1 MRIAGDRDG
10 VRALNDLAAV
20 ALLAAFVAA
29 LPHGASAQSA
39 ATTRSA
45 GPAGEDGPP
54 AGYASPSA
62 IPEPPT
68 DERFGIP
75 RQGRITID
83 PIALPDGVGRLLEPD
98 AVLPSIPAFAPQML
112 PNPTVVRPEHALV
125 LTAQLEDGTK
135 IPDGLVWRLF
145 DPTLNRE
152 GQMQLI
158 GVVRGGEATF
168 DVPAGS
174 YLLHVG
180 YGRAGIA
187 KRIEF
192 SGLRTT
198 ETVTLEAGGLRLSAS
213 AANGEG
219 PIRSDRLTFDVY
231 SQETPESERRLVASK
246 VPSDVVL
253 RLNAGTY
260 HVVSSYGSAN
270 KVAADVR
277 VEAGRI
283 TGASFQHHAAELTM
297 KLVREAG
304 GEAIADTAWSIA
316 SSQGDIIPAS
326 TGPYSTIV
334 LPEGDYVVIAR
345 NRDRTYQRELTVRA
359 GQNAEIELEVSEAV
373 VPDGPMPDGAI
384 LGSGD

>member
-1 MRIAGDRDG
+1 M
-10 VRALNDLAAV
+10 RALNDLAAV
-20 ALLAAFVAA
+20 ALLAAFIVTPWQGAA
-29 LPHGASAQSA
+29 AQS
-39 ATTRSA
+39 
-45 GPAGEDGPP
+45 GPPGGGRGADAEDGPP

-75 RQGRITID
+75 RQGRVTID
-83 PIALPDGVGRLLEPD
+83 PIALPDGVGRMLEPD
-98 AVLPSIPAFAPQML
+98 ALLPSIPAFAPPML
-112 PNPTVVRPEHALV
+112 PNPTIVRPDHALV
-125 LTAQLEDGTK
+125 LNAELEDGSR

-145 DPTLNRE
+145 APTLNRE
-152 GQMQLI
+152 GQLQLI

-192 SGLRTT
+192 SGLRTS
-198 ETVTLEAGGLRLSAS
+198 ETVKLAAGGLRLSAS

-219 PIRSDRLTFDVY
+219 PIRSESLTFDVY
-231 SQETPESERRLVASK
+231 SQETPESPRRLVAEK
-246 VPSDVVL
+246 VPADVVL

-260 HVVSSYGSAN
+260 HVVSSYGAAN

-297 KLVREAG
+297 KLVRETG

-334 LPEGDYVVIAR
+334 LPEGDYVVIAK

-359 GQNAEIELEVSEAV
+359 GQNTEVELQVGEAV
-373 VPDGPMPDGAI
+373 VPDGVIDAPVE
-384 LGSGD
+384 GSGD